1 METRAYRR
9 AAWIVLAMLL
19 FFSVAAP
26 LNQFKVPPVMP
37 ILMTAFQLSAER
49 AGWLMSVF
57 AVTGLALALPAGFIF
72 QKLGFR
78 ITGLLAVGAVLA
90 GAVAGALSANV
101 GALLAARVVEG
112 VGMSLTAV
120 VAPAVIAMWFKAEE
134 RGTPMGIWATW
145 VPLGS
150 SIMLVVAPLLAG
162 ASSWPRVWWFGA
174 AWAAAGAVLYFA
186 FVRQAPPRADGTGA
200 APTTAATTAD
210 LRRVLRNRDLWLLAL
225 EFGCFNFGVIGFTT
239 WTPTFL
245 NTTRGL
251 SLAQASFL
259 VSLAMMLNI
268 VSGPVSGVVSDAIGS
283 RRWIIVIPL
292 ALMAPVWPLAHSLG
306 GGAFVAL
313 MVGYGLVSGCVPT
326 GTFAAATEAVG
337 DERLGGMAMAVVQVG
352 QNAGMLL
359 GPLVVGTI
367 VGATG
372 SWSAAY
378 WALVPVTALGV
389 AAAWVAR
396 MR

>member
-9 AAWIVLAMLL
+9 AAWLVLAALL

-57 AVTGLALALPAGFIF
+57 AVTGLVLALPAGFIF

-78 ITGLLAVGAVLA
+78 ITGLLAVGAVLI

-120 VAPAVIAMWFKAEE
+120 VAPAVIAMWFRAEQ

-162 ASSWPRVWWFGA
+162 ASRWPRVWWFGA

-186 FVRQAPPRADGTGA
+186 FVRQAPSRTGEPRA
-200 APTTAATTAD
+200 APTAATTAD

-245 NTTRGL
+245 NATRGL

-259 VSLAMMLNI
+259 VSLAMILNI
-268 VSGPVSGVVSDAIGS
+268 ASGPLSGVLSDAVGS
-283 RRWIIVIPL
+283 RRWIIVVPL
-292 ALMAPVWPLAHSLG
+292 ALMAPVWPLAPALG

-313 MVGYGLVSGCVPT
+313 MVAYGLVSGCVPT

-359 GPLVVGTI
+359 GPLVVGAI

-378 WALVPVTALGV
+378 WALVPVTVVGV
-389 AAAWVAR
+389 AAALAAR
-396 MR
+396 IR